1 MLYEIYFI
9 DKQPIKKE
17 KEKEKE
23 KGTKIQRNTNL
34 QDPPLRT
41 IYVLANET
49 VL

>member
-9 DKQPIKKE
+9 DKQPIK
-17 KEKEKE
+17 KEKE